1 MKIEKEMIDKDYRI
15 GLRLSKIIL
24 DPTIKRYKHLN
35 RLNSRLINKPLK
47 KFISKQFY
55 IKDKNS
61 KNEVRVRVYMRKNHN
76 HNCPGILFFH
86 GGGFV
91 LNYPE
96 NSHND
101 IKLILNNLD
110 CVIVAP
116 DYSKSLDNPYP
127 AAINDSYQ
135 TLLWMKENSNKLG
148 FNDNQLFTMGISAGG
163 NLAISTA
170 LLARDLNEVSIAY
183 QFVIAPMLDDRMTS
197 ESMRNHDGPIWNES
211 QNRFAWNLYLQDVN
225 EPVPYYAA
233 PSRCENLIGLSPISG
248 FIGDLD
254 PFFDETKIFFERL
267 DKIKIENKLKIFN
280 NVYHGFRNVNPLAPK
295 TIEAKDFM
303 INELIKAKDTYFKEQ
318 PNS

>member
-24 DPTIKRYKHLN
+24 DPTIKRYKQLN

-55 IKDKNS
+55 IKDENS

-101 IKLILNNLD
+101 IKFILSNLD
-110 CVIVAP
+110 CVIIAP
-116 DYSKSLDNPYP
+116 DYSKSLNNPYP
-127 AAINDSYQ
+127 SALNDSYQ
-135 TLLWMKENSNKLG
+135 TLLWMKENSKKLG
-148 FNDNQLFTMGISAGG
+148 FRNDQIFTMGISAGG

-170 LLARDLNEVSIAY
+170 LKARDKQEVSIAY
-183 QFVIAPMLDDRMTS
+183 QFVIAPMLDDRMLTN
-197 ESMRNHDGPIWNES
+197 SMKDHDGPIWNEA
-211 QNRFAWNLYLQDVN
+211 QNRFAWNLYLKNVKG
-225 EPVPYYAA
+225 EIPYYAA
-233 PSRCENLIGLSPISG
+233 PSRCNNLEGLSPISG
-248 FIGDLD
+248 YIGDLD
-254 PFFDETKIFFERL
+254 PFYDETVIFFNRL
-267 DKIKIENKLKIFN
+267 DKLNIKTNLKIFK
-280 NVYHGFRNVNPLAPK
+280 NVYHGFKSVNPIAPK
-295 TIEAKDFM
+295 TIEAKEFI
-303 INELIKAKDTYFKEQ
+303 INELNMATNLFYKEQ